1 MLIGSALLQL
11 TSRLVCYNA
20 LSTGF
25 LEPYSACQWGESAHP
40 VMESKTFELEP
51 APPFRLD
58 LTVWALRR
66 RPHNQVDRWD
76 GQMFQRVLML
86 NSVPVAVA
94 VTQIAA
100 PETPRLHVTAT
111 AARHTPDLEAAAAGA
126 LRRLLGVDI
135 DLTPFYQ
142 FAAADQH
149 LAPLAERFRGFKPPR
164 YPTLFDALLNAVA
177 SQQVTLN
184 LAIQLLNKLAQSH
197 GVAVA
202 GLHTLPQPEALA
214 RQDPEVL
221 RGLGFSG
228 QKARTIVEL
237 AGADLDGRFD
247 EVGAL
252 DDQAAMAYLRGFR
265 GIGSWTAEYVLL
277 RGLGRLH
284 IYPGNDSGAR
294 NSLQRWLGTAL
305 DYEGVDRTFERWR
318 PYAGLIYLHLLLKGI
333 AESQPL

>member
-1 MLIGSALLQL
+1 M
-11 TSRLVCYNA
+11 VCYNTPFGCRCERRVKARADAEKA
-20 LSTGF
+20 LIPT
-25 LEPYSACQWGESAHP
+25 
-40 VMESKTFELEP
+40 MEATTFGLEP

-66 RPHNQVDRWD
+66 RPHNEVDRWD
-76 GQMFQRVLML
+76 GQTFQRVLML
-86 NSVPVAVA
+86 DGVPVAVA
-94 VTQIAA
+94 VTQTAA

-111 AARHTPDLEAAAAGA
+111 VGRHIPDLHAAVTSA
-126 LRRLLGVDI
+126 LWGLLGLGI
-135 DLTPFYQ
+135 DLTAFYQ

-202 GLHTLPQPEALA
+202 NCHALPLPEALA
-214 RQDPEVL
+214 HQDPEVL
-221 RGLGFSG
+221 RKLGFSG
-228 QKARTIVEL
+228 QKARTIIEL
-237 AGADLDGRFD
+237 AGAYLDGRFD
-247 EVGAL
+247 EVSAL

-294 NSLQRWLGTAL
+294 NSLQRWLGVAL
-305 DYEGVDRTFERWR
+305 DYEGVHRTFDRWR

>member
-1 MLIGSALLQL
+1 M
-11 TSRLVCYNA
+11 
-20 LSTGF
+20 
-25 LEPYSACQWGESAHP
+25 
-40 VMESKTFELEP
+40 TFELEP

-66 RPHNQVDRWD
+66 RQHNEVDRWD
-76 GQMFQRVLML
+76 GQMFQRALML
-86 NSVPVAVA
+86 NGVPVAVA
-94 VTQIAA
+94 VTQTAP
-100 PETPRLHVTAT
+100 PETPRLRVTIT
-111 AARHTPDLEAAAAGA
+111 AAQLTADMEASATSA
-126 LRRLLGVDI
+126 LRRLLGLDI
-135 DLTPFYQ
+135 DLSAFYQ

-184 LAIQLLNKLAQSH
+184 LAIQLLNKLALNH

-202 GLHTLPQPEALA
+202 NLHALPQPEALA
-214 RQDPEVL
+214 RQDPELL
-221 RGLGFSG
+221 RKLGFSG

-237 AGADLDGRFD
+237 AGAYLDGRFD
-247 EVGAL
+247 EISAL
-252 DDQAAMAYLRGFR
+252 DDQAAMEYLRRFR

-294 NSLQRWLGTAL
+294 NGVQRWLGVAL
-305 DYEGVDRTFERWR
+305 DYEGVHRTFDRWR